1 MKVLD
6 WDRLKP
12 GGLKNTALTIGAF
25 DGVHLGHREIFRQLV
40 EVSKKR
46 SLVPV
51 AITFQPLPREVF
63 GKKQG
68 AIAILSFEER
78 KRRIELCGI
87 EKLVVVRF
95 SREYAKVSALDFM
108 EQVRKK
114 LDPRMLVIGHDFRL
128 GKRKSAGE
136 SWLRRYCEKNG
147 IELKVVRAVRAEG
160 AVVSSSRI
168 RELLK
173 EGELEKVSRI
183 MALPYQLEGKVVSG
197 HHRGKALGFATANL
211 AWEKELLVP
220 TGIYIGWAYF
230 NHKKFPAAINIGYNP
245 TFGDTDLRIEAHLIG
260 FSGRLYGKKLTL
272 SLLKRLRGEIKFK
285 SIDALREQ
293 IQKDVEET
301 RRFLGVK

>member
-128 GKRKSAGE
+128 GKGKSAGE